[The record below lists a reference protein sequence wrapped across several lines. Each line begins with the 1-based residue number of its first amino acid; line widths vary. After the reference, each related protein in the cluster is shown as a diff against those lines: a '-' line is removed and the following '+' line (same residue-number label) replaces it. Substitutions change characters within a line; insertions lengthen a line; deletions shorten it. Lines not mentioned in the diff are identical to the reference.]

1 MDCCVHTQDISAY
14 FGASKAQSEVKQYLK
29 NGLASHARAMAAA
42 VCTLGVDGA
51 HVLEVGSGVGS
62 LHLELLARGAGRATS
77 VEVSPAYLAAAQ
89 SLARQSGVAGRIDY
103 HLLDFACQPD
113 SVPAAEI
120 VIMHRVVCCYPDMP
134 RLIAAGAGHARR
146 ALALSFP
153 RDRWYVRLFIEIQ
166 AAWLRMKGSSF
177 RNYVRSPAAIV
188 QAANASGLRLI
199 HERCSGTWQIVV
211 FERTA

>member
-1 MDCCVHTQDISAY
+1 MDCCVHTQDMSAY
-14 FGASKAQSEVKQYLK
+14 FDLSKAKAEAKLYLK
-29 NGLASHARAMAAA
+29 NGLASHARAVVAA
-42 VCTLGVDGA
+42 VRTVGLDGA

-62 LHLELLARGAGRATS
+62 LHVELLAQGAGRATS

-113 SVPAAEI
+113 SVPAADV

-134 RLIAAGAGHARR
+134 RLVGAGARHARR
-146 ALALSFP
+146 ALVLSFP
-153 RDRWYVRLFIEIQ
+153 RDRWYMRLFIEIQ
-166 AAWLRMKGSSF
+166 AAWMRIQGSSF
-177 RNYVRSPAAIV
+177 RNYVHSPAAVV
-188 QAANASGLRLI
+188 QAANASGLRVI
-199 HERCSGTWQIVV
+199 HERYSGTWQIVV